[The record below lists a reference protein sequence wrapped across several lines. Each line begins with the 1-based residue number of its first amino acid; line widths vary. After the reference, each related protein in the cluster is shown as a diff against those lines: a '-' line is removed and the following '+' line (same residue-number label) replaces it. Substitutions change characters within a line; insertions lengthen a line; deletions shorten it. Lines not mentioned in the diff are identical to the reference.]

1 MITPVVVVVVS
12 GSRWVLGCMGECQD
26 SLVLLL
32 ATDVGLG
39 VGYVGTWRRGTWGVV
54 TAYGLQC

>member
-26 SLVLLL
+26 SLVLLV
-32 ATDVGLG
+32 AAYVGLG
-39 VGYVGTWRRGTWGVV
+39 TGDVETWAVG
-54 TAYGLQC
+54 GL